1 MVRISDLCV
10 PVQVFSSASGRTD
23 HPKLNGV
30 IEVAV
35 VPKCKPLRWM
45 PSPTVSN
52 RDMAGDMR
60 R

>member
-1 MVRISDLCV
+1 M